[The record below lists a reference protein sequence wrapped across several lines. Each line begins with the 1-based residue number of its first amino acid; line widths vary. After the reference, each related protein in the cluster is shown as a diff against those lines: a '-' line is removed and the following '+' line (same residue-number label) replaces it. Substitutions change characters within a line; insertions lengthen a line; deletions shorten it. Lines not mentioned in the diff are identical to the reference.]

1 MLPYPVY
8 NVTLYITPHQV
19 PDIPLLCPATLTL
32 MIFLLPIH
40 VFVLQLKQR
49 IVSPTSLVLYKT
61 IDSNVALAYLPTAT
75 VTSAVVDMIKSLVTV
90 TKTRN

>member
-32 MIFLLPIH
+32 IISS
-40 VFVLQLKQR
+40 
-49 IVSPTSLVLYKT
+49 SPSTSLVLYKT
-61 IDSNVALAYLPTAT
+61 IDSNVALAYLPTAIVT
-75 VTSAVVDMIKSLVTV
+75 VAVVDMIKSLVTF
-90 TKTRN
+90 TKIRN